1 MPPGRQTTLANILEC
16 YKEHRVWTLMLNVTV
31 CLQLGH
37 KPLTGMTLITKIGH
51 NLRRTPGTGPGPW
64 CLCSRG
70 PLWALIAGCI
80 WDWPGSAAIQ
90 KGLELRAEAV

>member
-1 MPPGRQTTLANILEC
+1 MLQGAQDLD
-16 YKEHRVWTLMLNVTV
+16 LMLNVTV

-64 CLCSRG
+64 RLCSWG
-70 PLWALIAGCI
+70 PLWASIAGCI
-80 WDWPGSAAIQ
+80 WDWLGSAAIQ
-90 KGLELRAEAV
+90 KVLELRAEAV